1 MLDVTSLTWS
11 YSRPVTAS
19 PRGLIDL
26 MHATIQK
33 MYNKHATSKG
43 QTERRPMNSYEF
55 QWTGPHGIIHIDSRH
70 ARTYTTGTH
79 KHAGS
84 MGRTR
89 QIGWARLG
97 GFNANRQVSFNNPY
111 MFLAGKRISNKQT
124 PAPSVAYTDYG
135 LQHHVAPNKRC
146 PTLYIDYII

>member
-1 MLDVTSLTWS
+1 MTHEPLLDVRCYIFNVVLQPSCDSLPT
-11 YSRPVTAS
+11 RPH
-19 PRGLIDL
+19 RIDARN
-26 MHATIQK
+26 HTKK
-33 MYNKHATSKG
+33 MYNRHATSKG

-97 GFNANRQVSFNNPY
+97 GFNVNRQVSFNNPY

-124 PAPSVAYTDYG
+124 PAPSASSNT
-135 LQHHVAPNKRC
+135 AS
-146 PTLYIDYII
+146 

>member
-1 MLDVTSLTWS
+1 
-11 YSRPVTAS
+11 
-19 PRGLIDL
+19 
-26 MHATIQK
+26 

-43 QTERRPMNSYEF
+43 QTERRPRNSYEF

-79 KHAGS
+79 KHAES

-97 GFNANRQVSFNNPY
+97 GFNVNRQVSFNNPY
-111 MFLAGKRISNKQT
+111 IFFGGKANLQQANSSSLGIFEHGIVAGLPLMCASRPALHLGPPGRWRPSRRGRPPRPPRILGS
-124 PAPSVAYTDYG
+124 AAS
-135 LQHHVAPNKRC
+135 
-146 PTLYIDYII
+146 